1 VVVAVLAVRVV
12 EVAVHEVVDVIAMR
26 DRRVPTAG
34 AVHMVLRVAGAGM
47 ARRAVGRVRGVDANG
62 ALVDVAFVGV
72 VEVPIVEVIDV
83 VTVADGRVAAARAV
97 DVVVRLVRGM
107 SHRGVPFF
115 RGESSSA

>member
-1 VVVAVLAVRVV
+1 
-12 EVAVHEVVDVIAMR
+12 
-26 DRRVPTAG
+26 
-34 AVHMVLRVAGAGM
+34 
-47 ARRAVGRVRGVDANG
+47 
-62 ALVDVAFVGV
+62 
-72 VEVPIVEVIDV
+72 V